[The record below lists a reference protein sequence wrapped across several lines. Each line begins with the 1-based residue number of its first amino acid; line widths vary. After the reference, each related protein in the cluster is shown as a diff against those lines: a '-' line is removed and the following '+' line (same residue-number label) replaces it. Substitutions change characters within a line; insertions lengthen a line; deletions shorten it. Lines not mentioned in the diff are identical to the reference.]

1 MDFKGPA
8 LVVGAHPDD
17 TEFGAGG
24 TTAAFTK
31 AGYAVHYIVCTDGSK
46 GTKDRSIELGEL
58 VRRRQGEQRG
68 AAAAL
73 GVSSVAFLEQPD
85 GEMENTRAVRLRI
98 ARAIRQ
104 IRPNVLITH
113 DAWRP
118 WQLHPDHR
126 ATGLAVTDAFVAARD
141 HLYLPELFDDEGL
154 EPWPVPELWL
164 WGTLDPD
171 HWVDITGTIDQKL
184 TALRQH
190 ETQIADF
197 AALAER
203 LRKGA
208 HELGE
213 PRGMEYAESY
223 KRLTPR

>member
-1 MDFKGPA
+1 MELLGPV

-24 TTAAFTK
+24 TVGLFTAA
-31 AGYAVHYIVCTDGSK
+31 GQEVQYIVCTDGSK
-46 GTKDRSIELGEL
+46 GTKDRSVHTHDL
-58 VRRRQGEQRG
+58 VRRRQEEQRA

-73 GVSSVAFLEQPD
+73 GVAAVTFLGQID
-85 GEMENTRAVRLRI
+85 GEMENTRQVRLAI
-98 ARAIRQ
+98 ARHIREL
-104 IRPNVLITH
+104 RPHVLITH

-141 HLYLPELFDDEGL
+141 HLYLPELLVEGL

-164 WGTLDPD
+164 WGTLEPD
-171 HWVDITGTIDQKL
+171 HWMDISDSIDRKL
-184 TALRQH
+184 AALRHH
-190 ETQIADF
+190 ESQIKDF
-197 AALAER
+197 AGLEER
-203 LRKGA
+203 LRQGA
-208 HELGE
+208 REIGAAPGLA
-213 PRGMEYAESY
+213 YAEAF